1 MCRVDWVWLLM
12 VQEKITIRYLSR
24 KKQLEK
30 LGYETAMIFVNTNLE
45 TAVARDAARSR
56 TLGATEVGK
65 MWKGVQD
72 NIGKFQRA
80 FKAKMFIVDN
90 SDGADF
96 ERDVMA
102 TYRSISAW
110 AKKTPTN
117 KAAKKW
123 IDGQKAKRNITEI
136 LDEAI
141 SMKNSINQYYYVD
154 PKGVVAGAVGSKDA
168 MRKMNV
174 KQAKRW

>member
-1 MCRVDWVWLLM
+1 MNCL
-12 VQEKITIRYLSR
+12 
-24 KKQLEK
+24 
-30 LGYETAMIFVNTNLE
+30 
-45 TAVARDAARSR
+45 
-56 TLGATEVGK
+56 
-65 MWKGVQD
+65 
-72 NIGKFQRA
+72 RA

-136 LDEAI
+136 LDEAKFNTNQLEVI
-141 SMKNSINQYYYVD
+141 SVNRSMSTPDGLQKGFNIERLHIIN
-154 PKGVVAGAVGSKDA
+154 
-168 MRKMNV
+168 
-174 KQAKRW
+174 